1 MFLLGARTDLMLSHQ
16 WYNVLWHYN
25 NIARVKYCS
34 DHGSEGMTD
43 WLPRLYY
50 TADSASS
57 CITQS
62 LAQS

>member
-1 MFLLGARTDLMLSHQ
+1 MFLLGARTDLILSHQ

-43 WLPRLYY
+43 WLPVY
-50 TADSASS
+50 TTPLILRVAVSPNP
-57 CITQS
+57 
-62 LAQS
+62 